1 MKMIFRACMAL
12 ALPGLLAA
20 CDSYKSDMPN
30 GADEAE
36 KDFIGTWTISTVKR
50 NNIDVTELLQ
60 EDIPDFRL
68 VISSDGTYTLDEGM
82 PFPVEE
88 NGTWSV
94 DDPRHPFV
102 LSFTE
107 EGSVGETVNVEINFP
122 IVGASRQLSLTHSPG
137 CTSNYY
143 EYLLERAN

>member
-1 MKMIFRACMAL
+1 MKAIFRTCLAL

-20 CDSYKSDMPN
+20 CDSYKSDMPD

-36 KDFIGTWTISTVKR
+36 KDFAGTWTISTVKR
-50 NNIDVTELLQ
+50 NNIDVTEALK
-60 EDIPDFRL
+60 EDIPDFKL
-68 VISSDGTYTLDEGM
+68 EIKPDGTYTLSEGM

-107 EGSVGETVNVEINFP
+107 EGAIGSVDLEINFP

-137 CTSNYY
+137 CSSNYY